1 MKLSAVTTLF
11 HSYPFIEEF
20 YQRMTA
26 EIKKITDDYEI
37 IFVNDGSPDNSSE
50 AILQLQE
57 TDSSVILIDLSK
69 NFGHHK
75 ALRTGLRFAEGDYI
89 FMIDSDLEE
98 DPELLSLFWK
108 QLKNSKDTDVVFAVQ
123 KTRKG
128 SWFEKVSG
136 KLYYILFSMLSTT
149 KYPVNT
155 LTARIMSRRYLEA
168 LKGFEEKE
176 ADLWGLFVLTG
187 FKEESITVNKKD
199 KGKSTYTL
207 RRKIGIAI
215 DTITTLTH
223 KPLYLIT
230 ILGLIVTI
238 ASLLNAFIVAIIYFR
253 TGDVS
258 SQTIIIGSI
267 WLMGGLILTAL
278 GIISIYMSKMF
289 LEVKNRPLNIIR
301 KIYRRSHATSE
312 NN

>member
-253 TGDVS
+253 TGDIS